1 MLYKKGETAHSEH
14 LHRAPR
20 ATGHGVSVEGKAHSA
35 LGEQLGEPLE
45 AATHGTTHAMVLEG
59 VLKTAHRAQ
68 HMVGDRAHRAEV
80 VLNLACW
87 TRSSRK
93 QAPACYT
100 SARQHAGRCETGARL
115 GTRGPHL
122 HMLPKGITVTGTKH
136 GAVPVKSR

>member
-20 ATGHGVSVEGKAHSA
+20 ATGHGASVEGKAHSA

-93 QAPACYT
+93 QAPAAIL
-100 SARQHAGRCETGARL
+100 ARGSTPAGVKLARDCI
-115 GTRGPHL
+115 GTRGPH
-122 HMLPKGITVTGTKH
+122 
-136 GAVPVKSR
+136 